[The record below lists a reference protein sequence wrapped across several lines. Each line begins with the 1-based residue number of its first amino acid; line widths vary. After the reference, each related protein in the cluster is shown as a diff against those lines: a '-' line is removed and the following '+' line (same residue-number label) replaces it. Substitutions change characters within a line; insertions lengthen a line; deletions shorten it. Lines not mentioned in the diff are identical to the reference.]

1 MPPRISSK
9 PSRQDAQRDEAF
21 VKDMTE
27 RYTNYLVIAE
37 TCGRTVRGMG
47 YGEDDA
53 DRVRP
58 VYDQVVRDWYND
70 PTTIILRTNSAD
82 PKEQAAFFR
91 QCDEICATP
100 LDSLYKCFWVG
111 FAATAGAQ
119 GLRSLFSK
127 HPAKSKILREASDES
142 IRRLIGEQGFQQLA
156 KLASSLNPRQME
168 NASSL
173 DPRTMD
179 PMERIGETIRYK
191 DENNSI
197 VECTIEDAG
206 TSVVKGDFFKLSYLS
221 GGQKEVSSEEMALIL
236 RNAV

>member
-9 PSRQDAQRDEAF
+9 PSQQDDQRDEAF

-27 RYTNYLVIAE
+27 RYANYLVIAE

-47 YGEDDA
+47 YGEDDGA
-53 DRVRP
+53 RVQP
-58 VYDQVVRDWYND
+58 VYDQVFRDWYND
-70 PTTIILRTNSAD
+70 PTIILRTNSTD
-82 PKEQAAFFR
+82 PNEQAAFFR
-91 QCDEICATP
+91 QCDEICAAS

-119 GLRSLFSK
+119 GLYCLFSE
-127 HPAKSKILREASDES
+127 HPAKYKILREASDES

-156 KLASSLNPRQME
+156 NLASSLNPRRME

-191 DENNSI
+191 DENNNI

-206 TSVVKGDFFKLSYLS
+206 TSVVKGDFFKLSYPG
-221 GGQKEVSSEEMALIL
+221 GGQEEVSSEEMARIL
-236 RNAV
+236 RDTV